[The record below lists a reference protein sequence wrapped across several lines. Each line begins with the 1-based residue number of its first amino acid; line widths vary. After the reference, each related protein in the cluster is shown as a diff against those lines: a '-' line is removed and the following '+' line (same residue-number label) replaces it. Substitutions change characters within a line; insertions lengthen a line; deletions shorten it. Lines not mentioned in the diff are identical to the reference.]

1 MTGCFNE
8 VGIGKKSAQKVV
20 AFKDVDILKGR
31 LVWNIIFLLGCAII
45 FWLHVMLR
53 RSSGIKRGS
62 DHHPIFGMS
71 F

>member
-1 MTGCFNE
+1 
-8 VGIGKKSAQKVV
+8 
-20 AFKDVDILKGR
+20 VDILKGR
-31 LVWNIIFLLGCAII
+31 LVWNIVFPLGCAII